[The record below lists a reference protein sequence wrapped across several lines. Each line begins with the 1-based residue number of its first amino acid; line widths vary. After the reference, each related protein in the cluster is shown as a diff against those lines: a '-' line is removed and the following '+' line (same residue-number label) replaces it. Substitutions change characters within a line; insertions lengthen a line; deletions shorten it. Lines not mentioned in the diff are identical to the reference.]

1 MTLNSG
7 LAVSPR
13 PTCTH
18 KYTPCVY
25 HERGM
30 HLCVATDLFCVYVWI
45 CLLFLPLFFCLT
57 PDCWCVTRM
66 LLFFFPP
73 FIHRCELECL
83 KVTGLF
89 LRQSRDLTASPSW
102 FNSAQKHFV
111 LTQQHLCHHFLFF
124 SLQNSERQQNSPFYV
139 PFKSFLTCKKLFVPA
154 SQMCGFAAFPLN
166 YSNSSNFFLIILN
179 IVLLGGQ
186 NKHLTLGSGYLWRHF
201 SLFSEFLQSVNRENN
216 QRMNP

>member
-7 LAVSPR
+7 LVVSPR

-18 KYTPCVY
+18 KYMACVY

-66 LLFFFPP
+66 FFFFPP
-73 FIHRCELECL
+73 VIHRCELERL

-89 LRQSRDLTASPSW
+89 LRQSRDLTASLSW

-111 LTQQHLCHHFLFF
+111 LTQQHLHHHFLFF
-124 SLQNSERQQNSPFYV
+124 SLQNSERQQNNPFSV
-139 PFKSFLTCKKLFVPA
+139 PFKSLYMQKTFCSSSFTNVRISCFSFELF
-154 SQMCGFAAFPLN
+154 Q
-166 YSNSSNFFLIILN
+166 
-179 IVLLGGQ
+179 
-186 NKHLTLGSGYLWRHF
+186 
-201 SLFSEFLQSVNRENN
+201 
-216 QRMNP
+216 